1 MIFIGRSNSGKSSLI
16 NSIFK
21 DKSIARKAKAPGTTK
36 FLHFH
41 KIAGSDTYIVDAPG
55 YGFAQMNKRRRNL
68 WFGLVESYIKISSR
82 ISQIFVCINF
92 EHGLQKTDIEALKRL
107 SKMNIDIQIIMN
119 KIDKIHEKNFMNQ
132 VKAIND
138 EIRRLELPN
147 INNKIIA
154 CSPKSM
160 FGL

>member
-82 ISQIFVCINF
+82 ISQIFVCTIHVPSLSF
-92 EHGLQKTDIEALKRL
+92 GRDTKPRATSRSLKGAGSL
-107 SKMNIDIQIIMN
+107 N
-119 KIDKIHEKNFMNQ
+119 
-132 VKAIND
+132 
-138 EIRRLELPN
+138 
-147 INNKIIA
+147 
-154 CSPKSM
+154 
-160 FGL
+160 